1 MGATQGANAAASN
14 NHPGSEWASQH
25 NRNNAKTHGHPS
37 PQKRQAV
44 PIPADVPQA
53 LLEKD
58 KFNLSLYKTELCR
71 TWEESKECKFGTGC
85 LFAHGKAELRQ
96 VPRHPKYKTEICRAY
111 HTVGTCAYGARCR
124 FIHDFNEARTSWAPE
139 WQHWQAELEDQESIN
154 EQHKNSQEQSIS
166 ISNPISN
173 SNVNVDVVLDS
184 ITFDEPV
191 EPIELLTPVLQVKPE
206 IPIEESEQIRAVAEI
221 LKALKTSPPTQRKG
235 HRRVPSVEEQ
245 IAETPVEQFAL
256 EGEKRRLTV
265 FSTLCCE

>member
-1 MGATQGANAAASN
+1 M
-14 NHPGSEWASQH
+14 
-25 NRNNAKTHGHPS
+25 
-37 PQKRQAV
+37 

-71 TWEESKECKFGTGC
+71 TWEESKECKFGGGC

-124 FIHDFNEARTSWAPE
+124 FIHDFNEARASWAPE
-139 WQHWQAELEDQESIN
+139 WQQWQAELEDQESIN

-166 ISNPISN
+166 NSNPISN
-173 SNVNVDVVLDS
+173 PSVNEDEDVDADADAEVAFDS
-184 ITFDEPV
+184 ITFDKPV
-191 EPIELLTPVLQVKPE
+191 EPIELLVPVLQVKPE

-235 HRRVPSVEEQ
+235 HRRVPSLEEQ
-245 IAETPVEQFAL
+245 IAETPLEQFSL